1 MMKQV
6 ALMSKL
12 ISKSEF
18 ARRRG
23 VSPQRVGQWVA
34 EGKITPPA
42 LVGEGRSA
50 KINEAAAIEQL
61 AGRLDTNQRQGNGIA
76 TKLANVADD
85 DVGNGSLE
93 KRLLTAKVSNAE
105 RLGQKHQE
113 EELLRRGVLS
123 ETAAVKAAWHR
134 GFGEMIGAFEGAF
147 PGFASAIAAKPGA
160 SAREMVLI
168 LRTEWRTERERLAA
182 IHRARA
188 GAEPEIV
195 TWRGESPPPA

>member
-1 MMKQV
+1 MT
-6 ALMSKL
+6 KL

-18 ARRRG
+18 ARRRN
-23 VSPQRVGQWVA
+23 VSPQRVSQWVA
-34 EGKITPPA
+34 EGKITAPA
-42 LVGEGRSA
+42 LVGAGRSA

-76 TKLANVADD
+76 TRLANVANVADD
-85 DVGNGSLE
+85 DAGNGSLE
-93 KRLLTAKVSNAE
+93 KRLLTAKVRNSE
-105 RLGQKHQE
+105 MLGQRREE

-134 GFGEMIGAFEGAF
+134 GFGEMISAFEGAF

-188 GAEPEIV
+188 AGEAKTV
-195 TWRGESPPPA
+195 TWRGESPPAA

>member
-1 MMKQV
+1 
-6 ALMSKL
+6 MSKL

-23 VSPQRVGQWVA
+23 VSPQRVSQWVA

-76 TKLANVADD
+76 TKLAPVADD
-85 DVGNGSLE
+85 DVDSNPSLE
-93 KRLLTAKVSNAE
+93 KRLLKAKVRNSE
-105 RLGQKHQE
+105 MLSQKREE

-123 ETAAVKAAWHR
+123 ETAAVKAAWSR
-134 GFGEMIGAFEGAF
+134 GFGEMISAFEGAF

-160 SAREMVLI
+160 SAREMLHI
-168 LRTEWRTERERLAA
+168 LRTEWRAERERLAA
-182 IHRARA
+182 IHLARA
-188 GAEPEIV
+188 AAEPEMV
-195 TWRGESPPPA
+195 TWRGQSPPAA

>member
-1 MMKQV
+1 
-6 ALMSKL
+6 MSKL

-23 VSPQRVGQWVA
+23 VSPQRVEQWVA

-50 KINEAAAIEQL
+50 KINEAAATEQL

-76 TKLANVADD
+76 TKLANVANVADD

-93 KRLLTAKVSNAE
+93 KRLLTAKVRNSE
-105 RLGQKHQE
+105 MLGQRREE

-134 GFGEMIGAFEGAF
+134 GFGEMMSAFEGAF

-188 GAEPEIV
+188 AGEAKTV
-195 TWRGESPPPA
+195 TWRGESPPAA